1 MNQKRNNDELLTTVF
16 GSKEVL
22 EPAPAD
28 VIPQGMMR
36 PEIAYQIVKDE
47 TYPQTQPRLNLA
59 TFVTTY
65 MDEYA
70 TRLMNE
76 AISVNYI
83 DETEY
88 PRIAV
93 MNGRCINMIA
103 NLWNTPEKAQW
114 KAGALGIGSSE
125 ACMLGGDERRFP
137 GGVGEVLPAL
147 ANRTANRASDAEEP
161 DARSRAGARHVRR
174 EHDLYRTD
182 SGRYLDGSER

>member
-125 ACMLGGDERRFP
+125 ACMLGGVAAWLRWRKRRQARQTESGDERRFP
-137 GGVGEVLPAL
+137 GGMGEVLPAL
-147 ANRTANRASDAEEP
+147 ANRTAHRASDVEEP
-161 DARSRAGARHVRR
+161 DAGP
-174 EHDLYRTD
+174 
-182 SGRYLDGSER
+182 

>member
-22 EPAPAD
+22 EPAPTD

-76 AISVNYI
+76 AISVNY
-83 DETEY
+83 
-88 PRIAV
+88 
-93 MNGRCINMIA
+93 
-103 NLWNTPEKAQW
+103 
-114 KAGALGIGSSE
+114 GSS
-125 ACMLGGDERRFP
+125 DIS
-137 GGVGEVLPAL
+137 
-147 ANRTANRASDAEEP
+147 SDAT
-161 DARSRAGARHVRR
+161 VM
-174 EHDLYRTD
+174 
-182 SGRYLDGSER
+182 

>member
-22 EPAPAD
+22 EPAPTD

-83 DETEY
+83 
-88 PRIAV
+88 
-93 MNGRCINMIA
+93 
-103 NLWNTPEKAQW
+103 
-114 KAGALGIGSSE
+114 GASGGFAECVRPFRKYVSGLLNFVISGFYLRMCRMSSE
-125 ACMLGGDERRFP
+125 NVWRRDC
-137 GGVGEVLPAL
+137 LL
-147 ANRTANRASDAEEP
+147 A
-161 DARSRAGARHVRR
+161 
-174 EHDLYRTD
+174 
-182 SGRYLDGSER
+182 